1 MTVPFLEFRTDID
14 WSKHH
19 LGVSITLIEDEN
31 FDFDKTDNHL
41 ITSLL
46 SVKVP
51 TKSFFRTI
59 LEEPE
64 GMATRL
70 TISTL
75 L

>member
-1 MTVPFLEFRTDID
+1 MTVPFLEIRTDID

-19 LGVSITLIEDEN
+19 LGVAITLIEDEK

-41 ITSLL
+41 ITLL
-46 SVKVP
+46 LFVKFS
-51 TKSFFRTI
+51 TKSFFRTL

-64 GMATRL
+64 GVAARL

-75 L
+75 I